1 MRQSL
6 KATINDVASL
16 AGVSIKT
23 VSRVVN
29 NEPNVRSDTRERVEK
44 AIADLSYR
52 PNASARNL
60 ASERARLIV
69 LIYDD
74 PSAYEIPSS
83 GYVTKMQEGALR
95 ACKDAGYELL
105 IDPCNYR
112 EKGLTDRLRKVVE
125 YARPAGVVIA
135 APLSNM
141 PRIVK
146 AIEETGV
153 PFVPISRGQKS
164 RRNFSVATNDR
175 QISKEMTLHLTSL
188 GHKRIAFI
196 SGDPNHAAVAN
207 RFLGYKQGLEEAGL
221 RFSQRLVCE
230 GDNSIGSG
238 QSCAHKL
245 LQAAKPPTAIFA
257 ANDDMAAGVMRE
269 AAKRKLSVPD
279 DLSVA
284 GCDDISLA
292 QQVFPALTTIRQ
304 PFAEMAEAATSA
316 LIRKQLP
323 AGQLELVPGSLAIR
337 GSTGPAPGT

>member
-1 MRQSL
+1 MKHSL
-6 KATINDVASL
+6 KATINDVANL

-29 NEPNVRSDTRERVEK
+29 NEPNVRSDTRDRVER

-52 PNASARNL
+52 PNVSARNL
-60 ASERARLIV
+60 ASDRARLIV
-69 LIYDD
+69 LVYDD
-74 PSAYEIPSS
+74 PSAYEAPSS

-95 ACKDAGYELL
+95 ACKETGYELL
-105 IDPCNYR
+105 IQPCNYR
-112 EKGLTDRLRKVVE
+112 ERGLSDQLRRLVE

-153 PFVPISRGQKS
+153 PFVPVSRGRKS
-164 RRNFSVATNDR
+164 RRLYSVATNDR
-175 QISKEMTLHLTSL
+175 EMSKEMTLHLVSQ

-196 SGDPNHAAVAN
+196 GGDPEHAAVAD
-207 RFLGYKQGLEEAGL
+207 RFEGYKDGLDEAGI
-221 RFSQRLVCE
+221 RFRETFVCD

-238 QSCAHKL
+238 QRCAVKFL
-245 LQAAKPPTAIFA
+245 NLKNPPTAIFA

-269 AAKRKLSVPD
+269 AAKQGLTIPD

-292 QQVFPALTTIRQ
+292 QQVYPALTTIRQ
-304 PFAEMAEAATSA
+304 PFAEMVQAATSA
-316 LIRKQLP
+316 LINKKLP
-323 AGQLELVPGSLAIR
+323 PGQLELVPGSLSVR
-337 GSTGPAPGT
+337 GSTGPAPKA

>member
-1 MRQSL
+1 MRHSL
-6 KATINDVASL
+6 KATINDVANL

-29 NEPNVRSDTRERVEK
+29 NEPNVRSDTRDRVEK

-52 PNASARNL
+52 PNVSARNL

-69 LIYDD
+69 LLYDD
-74 PSAYEIPSS
+74 PAAYEAPSS

-95 ACKDAGYELL
+95 ACKEAGYELL
-105 IDPCNYR
+105 INPCNYR
-112 EKGLTDRLRKVVE
+112 DRGLSEQLQKLVE

-146 AIEETGV
+146 AVEDTGV
-153 PFVPISRGQKS
+153 PFVPVSRGKKS
-164 RRNFSVATNDR
+164 RQHFSVATNDR
-175 QISKEMTLHLTSL
+175 EISREMTLHLASL
-188 GHKRIAFI
+188 GHERIAYI
-196 SGDPNHAAVAN
+196 GGDPDHAAVAN
-207 RFLGYKQGLEEAGL
+207 RLLGYRDALEESGL
-221 RFSQRLVCE
+221 PFTDAYVCQ

-238 QSCAHKL
+238 QRCAATL
-245 LQAAKPPTAIFA
+245 LDLDQRPTAIFA

-269 AAKRKLSVPD
+269 AAKRGLVIPD

-292 QQVFPALTTIRQ
+292 QQVYPALTTIRQ
-304 PFAEMAEAATSA
+304 PFAEMVQAATTA
-316 LIRKQLP
+316 LINKDLP
-323 AGQLELVPGSLAIR
+323 RGQLELVPGTLSIR
-337 GSTGPAPGT
+337 GTTGPAPEL